1 MVQKGYGGT
10 SISDI
15 AKAVGMTKAGLYHH
29 IAGKQDLLFQILQHS
44 FDDFDRLVI
53 EPAKQ
58 EDDPEQRLKEIIR
71 RHVRGILG
79 GGLEFTL
86 LFSERHHLDDFQ
98 QDTIAQRTKAFLALM
113 GATLQELADEGKL
126 RDLDI
131 QIATFHFLQ
140 TTLGIAGWYPRYSEI
155 NEDHL
160 VEQTVN
166 YSMSAILKS

>member
-1 MVQKGYGGT
+1 
-10 SISDI
+10 
-15 AKAVGMTKAGLYHH
+15 MTKAGLYHH
-29 IAGKQDLLFQILQHS
+29 IDGKQDLLFQILQHA
-44 FDDFDRLVI
+44 FDEMKHLVI

-58 EDDPEQRLKEIIR
+58 VDDPEQRLKEMIR

-79 GGLEFTL
+79 CGLESTL
-86 LFSERHHLDDFQ
+86 LFSERHHLDELQ
-98 QDTIAQRTKAFLALM
+98 QDTIAQRTKAYLALV
-113 GATLQELADEGKL
+113 GATLQELANEGKL

-140 TTLGIAGWYPRYSEI
+140 TISGIARWYPKYSEI

-166 YSMSAILKS
+166 YSLSAILKP